1 MVQLLIVVELT
12 KVRNLLNEVKEERT
26 ELSTKLANKEMKMHS
41 LLTDVNTTY
50 SATKN
55 INDYNVAKRQ
65 ELEQLIQTQNDQC
78 EQDIENIKT
87 ALAAG
92 VDQYRK
98 IKLGI
103 ECGDGKTCKTDENII
118 SYATIIGDERNI
130 FDNNINNIL
139 KLNESLS
146 EDKKKSLPKDSLAK
160 YREYKNQQ
168 FNRIKSRKNA
178 ICG

>member
-1 MVQLLIVVELT
+1 MV
-12 KVRNLLNEVKEERT
+12 KHVK
-26 ELSTKLANKEMKMHS
+26 LMK
-41 LLTDVNTTY
+41 
-50 SATKN
+50 
-55 INDYNVAKRQ
+55 
-65 ELEQLIQTQNDQC
+65 
-78 EQDIENIKT
+78 
-87 ALAAG
+87 
-92 VDQYRK
+92 
-98 IKLGI
+98 
-103 ECGDGKTCKTDENII
+103 NII

-178 ICG
+178 ILSKKQREIYKLTGEDTAKIKKHCNYINMNIKSIQSSTA